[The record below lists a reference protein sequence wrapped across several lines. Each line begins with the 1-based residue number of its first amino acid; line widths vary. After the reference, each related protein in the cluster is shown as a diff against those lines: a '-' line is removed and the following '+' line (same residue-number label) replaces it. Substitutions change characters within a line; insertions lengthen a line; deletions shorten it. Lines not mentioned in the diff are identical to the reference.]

1 MNQYYLL
8 QTYGNPISIEYFKN
22 NISEDLA
29 YDITTRFPSWRVKIV
44 LGENIELKLMIK
56 KIIATE
62 SKMESLKDKMSRD
75 YTVFY
80 KNKDTFISVT
90 DFDDDDTH
98 EYIYELESIDTP
110 IPESPKNQKKEID
123 KEKISTKNKNI
134 HSRYNLL
141 HTFYHSIVII
151 SVIYIVNYVL

>member
-1 MNQYYLL
+1 
-8 QTYGNPISIEYFKN
+8 
-22 NISEDLA
+22 
-29 YDITTRFPSWRVKIV
+29 
-44 LGENIELKLMIK
+44 
-56 KIIATE
+56 
-62 SKMESLKDKMSRD
+62 MSRD

-123 KEKISTKNKNI
+123 NEKISTKNKNI